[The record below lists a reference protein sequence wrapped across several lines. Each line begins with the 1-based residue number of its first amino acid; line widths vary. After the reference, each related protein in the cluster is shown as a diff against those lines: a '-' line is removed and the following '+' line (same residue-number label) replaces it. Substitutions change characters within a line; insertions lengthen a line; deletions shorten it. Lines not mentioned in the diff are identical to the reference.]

1 MMRCSFFP
9 SSSQK
14 SSLSDPS
21 RSSSDEI
28 KLLLSLLTF
37 DPCTGS
43 CLHWICP
50 FVPQKIIKKDEE
62 RKSWKTNAKTGTAR
76 YFEVQCSVERNRVVW
91 AHQPMSAN
99 ISSKTASSNKSKP
112 YKCHVAGR

>member
-76 YFEVQCSVERNRVVW
+76 YFEVQCSVERNRVV
-91 AHQPMSAN
+91 
-99 ISSKTASSNKSKP
+99 
-112 YKCHVAGR
+112 

>member
-1 MMRCSFFP
+1 MMMMREQQQQQQKQQHSNNSVMKKKKKKMMRCSFFP

-76 YFEVQCSVERNRVVW
+76 YFEVQCSVERNRVV
-91 AHQPMSAN
+91 
-99 ISSKTASSNKSKP
+99 
-112 YKCHVAGR
+112 